1 METHPAVPPDELLA
15 DALRKLVRR
24 GTRAD
29 IASLLSK
36 VRPGDL
42 PALMRG
48 LTPAERLHVFQ
59 ILSEDYPDSAGDALA
74 ELEAPQRLEL
84 LERLTPEAIA
94 QILESA
100 AVDDAVYVIDALPEE
115 LQAHV
120 LALVDPRDLPGLQ
133 SQLTYE
139 EGTAGRIM
147 NTELLAL
154 PPVTRV
160 RQAIAAIQEKRDV
173 EMVYYLYVVDSDKR
187 LLGVTSLRQIL
198 LSRPEQTLGQ
208 IMQTDIIRVTV
219 DTDQEEVAQ
228 LVARYNLLAVPV
240 VDGAGRLAGI
250 VTVDDV
256 VDVVGEEASE
266 DLLKIAGTS
275 EDELLYEG
283 RSLRVAGVRLPWLLV
298 NLVGGV
304 VTGLLLQH
312 FQVSFQEALF
322 LLAFVPVIMGMGGNS
337 GTQTSTITVRGL
349 ATGRLDLA
357 PSRVGRYLWRQ
368 VKVGALLGL
377 ATGTTAGVVALILE
391 RNPAYSVVVGGAMI
405 LAILVASL
413 NGVLIPLLF
422 ERLGIDPAVA
432 AGPLVTTTNDI
443 TGILIYF
450 GLASLLIDVVV
461 R

>member
-1 METHPAVPPDELLA
+1 METPPTVPPDELLA

-29 IASLLSK
+29 ITSLLSK
-36 VRPGDL
+36 VRPGDV

-349 ATGRLDLA
+349 ATGRLDLQL
-357 PSRVGRYLWRQ
+357 SRVGRYLWRQ
-368 VKVGALLGL
+368 VKVGALLGI
-377 ATGTTAGVVALILE
+377 ATGTTAGAVALILE
-391 RNPAYSVVVGGAMI
+391 QNPWYALVVGGAMI

-432 AGPLVTTTNDI
+432 AGPLVTTSNDI

-450 GLASLLIDVVV
+450 GLASLLIDVLV